1 MEEAIYLESV
11 VLMRLL
17 KAAIGREQ
25 EILVEVSQSEKLE
38 KNISAADSKKTAI
51 HHGRINNPELFNK
64 LYNLEVKS
72 AAEAFASALRPLWI
86 HEYY

>member
-1 MEEAIYLESV
+1 MCV
-11 VLMRLL
+11 
-17 KAAIGREQ
+17 IGN
-25 EILVEVSQSEKLE
+25 IMYFCKTKL
-38 KNISAADSKKTAI
+38 A
-51 HHGRINNPELFNK
+51 RINNPELFNK

>member
-1 MEEAIYLESV
+1 MA
-11 VLMRLL
+11 
-17 KAAIGREQ
+17 
-25 EILVEVSQSEKLE
+25 
-38 KNISAADSKKTAI
+38 
-51 HHGRINNPELFNK
+51 RINNPELFNK